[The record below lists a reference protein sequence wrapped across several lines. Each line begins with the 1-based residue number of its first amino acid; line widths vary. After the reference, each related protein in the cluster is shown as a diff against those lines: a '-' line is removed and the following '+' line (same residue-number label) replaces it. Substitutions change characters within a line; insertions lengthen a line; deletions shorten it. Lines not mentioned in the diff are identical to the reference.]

1 MDTVAGVRGKS
12 LPPTR
17 GGSEPRFVG
26 TEGCMK
32 RYVRPIVL
40 VLTLVLL
47 PGLLTAAGQEVP
59 RKPAKE
65 DKCPVC
71 GMFVAKFPDWVAQID
86 FSDGKVVYFDGAKD
100 LFRYYHD
107 LARYEPGK
115 SKSDIAA
122 IFVTEYYNTTA
133 IAAKDAF
140 FALGSDVF
148 GPMGHELVPF
158 ATEQDG
164 QEFLKDHKGKRL
176 LRFDEVTDAILK
188 GLD

>member
-1 MDTVAGVRGKS
+1 
-12 LPPTR
+12 
-17 GGSEPRFVG
+17 
-26 TEGCMK
+26 MK

-40 VLTLVLL
+40 FLALALL
-47 PGLLTAAGQEVP
+47 PGLLAVAGQEEP

-71 GMFVAKFPDWVAQID
+71 GMFVAKFPDWVAQIA
-86 FSDGKVVYFDGAKD
+86 FTDGKVVYFDGAKD
-100 LFRYYHD
+100 LLRYYHD
-107 LARYEPGK
+107 LARYEPGR
-115 SKSDIAA
+115 SKSDITA

-133 IAAKDAF
+133 ISAKDAF
-140 FALGSDVF
+140 FVLGSDVF

-158 ATEQDG
+158 VSEQDG